1 MLDFA
6 APNLPSRGFD
16 AIVGF
21 YGALGFDVVYRAED
35 WLILRREQLQL

>member
-6 APNLPSRGFD
+6 ALNLPSRGFD